1 MGVMTGSS
9 TAPPR
14 NCTVHRVATRSA
26 ALLGSAGS
34 EDQLSIAGENAGAR
48 RAPCAFLR
56 GGTGRPPVADTRAL
70 PSRARGRWSAPGGCF
85 GFVEVPAD
93 DPESVGD
100 GGVELGAVELPVGS
114 FGDGGKPAGH
124 RVGR

>member
-56 GGTGRPPVADTRAL
+56 GGTGRPPIVDTRAL
-70 PSRARGRWSAPGGCF
+70 PSRARGRWLAGLPD
-85 GFVEVPAD
+85 AD
-93 DPESVGD
+93 RGPWLLVS
-100 GGVELGAVELPVGS
+100 
-114 FGDGGKPAGH
+114 PAGL
-124 RVGR
+124 RSAVTGTACAGRQMRKAVARRGRRGR